1 MGLQFYFGASG
12 SGKSEQVCR
21 EILEEAALCP
31 QKNFLLI
38 VPDQFTMQTQKDMV
52 LKSAGHGI
60 LNIDV
65 LSFGRLTYRIFDEV
79 GGDDLPVLDDTGKS
93 LVLRKV
99 AADVAQDLPVIGKNL
114 NKIGYVHEVKS
125 AISEFM
131 QYGVSVEQLQ
141 NMIGQTGR
149 RGALQSKLQD
159 LSVLYEKF
167 SGYIREK
174 YVTTEETLERLCR
187 VLPKSRL
194 VQGSVVVF
202 DGFTGFTPIQNHVIA
217 TLTQLAERVIVTLD
231 MDEGEDPYQVT
242 GEQKLFY
249 LSSKAVTALE
259 RLVAEQGLDREK
271 DVFLERKKGKVAR
284 FEDNPELA
292 HLERYLFRFPM
303 KPYEKGVERI
313 GIYEASTPKEEVH
326 QTCLKIHRL
335 VREEGYE
342 YRQIAVVTGNLEAYA
357 QEVRE
362 QFARFGIPVFVD
374 QTRGILLNPFI
385 ELIRAALQMLIK
397 DFSYETVFHY
407 LRCGLTGFIPEEV
420 DVLERYILAFGIRGK
435 RAYGKQF
442 VRRNAASEEI
452 IKELETVNVLRERL
466 MEELAPLME
475 PGETAQDYGTALYH
489 FLEQNQVQKRL
500 AAYETRFQET
510 DPVRAMEYGQIYRL
524 VMDLLDQI
532 VGLLG
537 TESMNL
543 QEFYEILDAGFGEIE
558 VGTIPQ
564 NVDRVVVGDMERTRL
579 KQIRTLFFLGVNDGN
594 IPKNTSS
601 GGILSDID
609 REFLEQ
615 VAPDMELAPTPRK
628 QMYIQKL
635 YLYMNM
641 TKPTDKLFLSYA
653 KVSGEGKSLRP
664 AYLIAIMKSLFP
676 ALNVEHPE
684 EQGWEAQ
691 LYNYEDGL
699 DLLAAGLRQYAD
711 GRGKEEM
718 PLLGSL
724 YGGAENSMGGLYDC
738 LEQAA
743 FFAHQGRK
751 LARATAKL
759 LYGQILQN
767 SVSRLEQFAS
777 CEYAHFLQYGLQLS
791 EREEYEFEASDLGT
805 IFHGILEI
813 FGHKVE
819 EHGSTWLTFTPEEA
833 ALWVHEAIEEF
844 AVNYGESI
852 LYSSARREYVLT
864 RMERVMGRTVR
875 TLQHQLQKGVFTPS
889 QFEMKF
895 TRTDTL
901 ADVDVCLSAQEKM
914 ELTGRIDRVD
924 TFETPDKIYVKVLD
938 YKSGRRQLDL
948 VSVYYGLQLQLV
960 VYLNAALEKE
970 KTSHP
975 GQKVVP
981 AGILYYRMADPL
993 VEESGGS
1000 EEQIRNEIF
1009 GQLRTVGLLNE
1020 SEEVLRLMDK
1030 DSTSKSDVIPVEW
1043 KKDGSLSARSQVA
1056 SKEQI
1061 QQISNYVNQKIKHI
1075 GAGILRGEM
1084 ALNPYEKGQQS
1095 SCTYCSY
1102 KNVCGFDRQMPGMA
1116 MRQLEELTEE
1126 QVYEK
1131 MTEAEGKGEA

>member
-21 EILEEAALCP
+21 EILEQAALCP

-114 NKIGYVHEVKS
+114 NKIGYIHEVKS

-174 YVTTEETLERLCR
+174 YMTTEETLERLCR

-202 DGFTGFTPIQNHVIA
+202 DGFTGFTPIQNYVIA

-231 MDEGEDPYQVT
+231 MDEGDDPYQVT

-271 DVFLERKKGKVAR
+271 DVFLKRKKDSVAR

-303 KPYEKGVERI
+303 KPYERKVERI

-342 YRQIAVVTGNLEAYA
+342 YRQIAVVTGNLETYA

-407 LRCGLTGFIPEEV
+407 LRCGLTGFTPEEV

-435 RAYGKQF
+435 RAYGRQF

-452 IKELETVNVLRERL
+452 VKELETVNALRERL
-466 MEELAPLME
+466 MEELAPLLE

-500 AAYETRFQET
+500 ADYETRFQES
-510 DPVRAMEYGQIYRL
+510 DPVRAMEYSQIYRL

-537 TESMNL
+537 AEPMNL

-564 NVDRVVVGDMERTRL
+564 NVDRVVVGDIERTRL

-664 AYLIAIMKSLFP
+664 AYLIATMKSLFP
-676 ALNVEHPE
+676 TLTVEHPE
-684 EQGWEAQ
+684 EKGWEAQ

-699 DLLAAGLRQYAD
+699 DLLAASLREYAD
-711 GRGKEEM
+711 GRGKGEM

-724 YGGAENSMGGLYDC
+724 YGGGENSLGGLYDC

-743 FFAHQGRK
+743 FFTHQDRK

-791 EREEYEFEASDLGT
+791 QREEYEFEASDLGT
-805 IFHGILEI
+805 IFHGVLEI

-901 ADVDVCLSAQEKM
+901 ADVDVSLSVQEKM

-924 TFETPDKIYVKVLD
+924 TFETSDKIYVKVLD
-938 YKSGRRQLDL
+938 YKSGRKQLDL

-960 VYLNAALEKE
+960 VYLNAAMEKE
-970 KTSHP
+970 KTRHP
-975 GQKVVP
+975 GQEVVP

-993 VEESGGS
+993 VEESGES

-1056 SKEQI
+1056 SKEQF
-1061 QQISNYVNQKIKHI
+1061 QQISSYVNQKIKHI
-1075 GAGILRGEM
+1075 GADILKGEM

>member
-21 EILEEAALCP
+21 EILEQAALCP

-114 NKIGYVHEVKS
+114 NKIGYIHEVKS

-174 YVTTEETLERLCR
+174 YMTTEETLERLCR

-202 DGFTGFTPIQNHVIA
+202 DGFTGFTPIQNYVIA

-231 MDEGEDPYQVT
+231 MDEGDDPYQVT

-271 DVFLERKKGKVAR
+271 DVFLKRKKDSVAR

-303 KPYEKGVERI
+303 KPYERKVERI

-342 YRQIAVVTGNLEAYA
+342 YRQIAVVTGNLETYA

-362 QFARFGIPVFVD
+362 QFARFDIPVFVD

-407 LRCGLTGFIPEEV
+407 LRCGLTGFTPEEV

-435 RAYGKQF
+435 RAYGRQF

-452 IKELETVNVLRERL
+452 VKELETVNALRERL
-466 MEELAPLME
+466 MEELAPLLE

-500 AAYETRFQET
+500 ADYETRFQES
-510 DPVRAMEYGQIYRL
+510 DPVRAMEYSQIYRL

-537 TESMNL
+537 AEPMNL

-615 VAPDMELAPTPRK
+615 VAPDSYKISQAV
-628 QMYIQKL
+628 YI
-635 YLYMNM
+635 
-641 TKPTDKLFLSYA
+641 F
-653 KVSGEGKSLRP
+653 
-664 AYLIAIMKSLFP
+664 
-676 ALNVEHPE
+676 
-684 EQGWEAQ
+684 
-691 LYNYEDGL
+691 
-699 DLLAAGLRQYAD
+699 
-711 GRGKEEM
+711 
-718 PLLGSL
+718 
-724 YGGAENSMGGLYDC
+724 
-738 LEQAA
+738 
-743 FFAHQGRK
+743 
-751 LARATAKL
+751 
-759 LYGQILQN
+759 
-767 SVSRLEQFAS
+767 
-777 CEYAHFLQYGLQLS
+777 
-791 EREEYEFEASDLGT
+791 
-805 IFHGILEI
+805 
-813 FGHKVE
+813 
-819 EHGSTWLTFTPEEA
+819 
-833 ALWVHEAIEEF
+833 
-844 AVNYGESI
+844 
-852 LYSSARREYVLT
+852 SARRKLQRQVPDLSEHNDRVPG
-864 RMERVMGRTVR
+864 ERV
-875 TLQHQLQKGVFTPS
+875 L
-889 QFEMKF
+889 
-895 TRTDTL
+895 
-901 ADVDVCLSAQEKM
+901 
-914 ELTGRIDRVD
+914 
-924 TFETPDKIYVKVLD
+924 
-938 YKSGRRQLDL
+938 
-948 VSVYYGLQLQLV
+948 
-960 VYLNAALEKE
+960 
-970 KTSHP
+970 
-975 GQKVVP
+975 
-981 AGILYYRMADPL
+981 
-993 VEESGGS
+993 
-1000 EEQIRNEIF
+1000 
-1009 GQLRTVGLLNE
+1009 
-1020 SEEVLRLMDK
+1020 
-1030 DSTSKSDVIPVEW
+1030 
-1043 KKDGSLSARSQVA
+1043 ARSGLDIRCVGTA
-1056 SKEQI
+1056 S
-1061 QQISNYVNQKIKHI
+1061 
-1075 GAGILRGEM
+1075 R
-1084 ALNPYEKGQQS
+1084 
-1095 SCTYCSY
+1095 
-1102 KNVCGFDRQMPGMA
+1102 NVQLPGKS
-1116 MRQLEELTEE
+1116 
-1126 QVYEK
+1126 V
-1131 MTEAEGKGEA
+1131 

>member
-1 MGLQFYFGASG
+1 MGLQFYFGAGG
-12 SGKSEQVCR
+12 SGKSEQICR
-21 EILEEAALCP
+21 EILEQAALCP
-31 QKNFLLI
+31 RKNFLLI

-52 LKSAGHGI
+52 LKSRGHGI

-65 LSFGRLTYRIFDEV
+65 LSFDRLTYRIFDEV

-99 AADVAQDLPVIGKNL
+99 AADVAGDLPVIGKNL
-114 NKIGYVHEVKS
+114 NRIGYIHEVKS

-141 NMIGQTGR
+141 KMIEQTER
-149 RGALQSKLQD
+149 RGALQGKLQD
-159 LSVLYEKF
+159 LAVLYKQF
-167 SGYIREK
+167 CSYIREK

-194 VQGSVVVF
+194 VQNSVVVF
-202 DGFTGFTPIQNHVIA
+202 DGFTGFTPIQNQVIA
-217 TLTQLAERVIVTLD
+217 TLTQLAERVVVTLD
-231 MDEGEDPYQVT
+231 MDEGDDPYHVT

-259 RLVAEQGLDREK
+259 RLVEEQGLAREK
-271 DVFLERKKGKVAR
+271 DVFIERRDGKVAR
-284 FEDNPELA
+284 FVDNPELA

-303 KPYEKGVERI
+303 KPYEKETRRI
-313 GIYEASTPKEEVH
+313 SIYEASTPKEEIH
-326 QTCLKIHRL
+326 QTCLKIQQL
-335 VREEGYE
+335 VRQEGYE
-342 YRQIAVVTGNLEAYA
+342 YRQIAVVTGNLETYA
-357 QEVRE
+357 REVRE

-407 LRCGLTGFIPEEV
+407 LRCGLTGFTPEEV
-420 DVLERYILAFGIRGK
+420 DVLEQYILAFGIRGR
-435 RAYGKQF
+435 RAYEKQF

-452 IKELETVNVLRERL
+452 LKQLEQVNALRERL
-466 MEELAPLME
+466 MEEFAPLLGQ
-475 PGETAQDYGTALYH
+475 GETARDYGTALYR
-489 FLEQNQVQKRL
+489 FLEQNRIQQRL
-500 AAYETRFQET
+500 AVYESRFREE
-510 DPVRAMEYGQIYRL
+510 DPVRTMEYGQIYRL
-524 VMDLLDQI
+524 VMDLLNQI

-537 TESMNL
+537 EETMSL

-564 NVDRVVVGDMERTRL
+564 NVDRVVVGDIERTRL

-615 VAPDMELAPTPRK
+615 AAPELELAPTPRK

-641 TKPTDKLFLSYA
+641 TKPTDQLFLSYA
-653 KVSGEGKSLRP
+653 KMSGEGKSLRP
-664 AYLIAIMKSLFP
+664 AYLIATMKSLFP
-676 ALNVEHPE
+676 ALSVEHPE
-684 EQGWEAQ
+684 ERGWEEQ

-699 DLLAAGLRQYAD
+699 DRLAGSLREYAQ
-711 GRGKEEM
+711 GRGKGEM
-718 PLLGSL
+718 PLLGKL
-724 YGGAENSMGGLYDC
+724 YGGKQNSLGSLYDC
-738 LEQAA
+738 LEEAA
-743 FFAHQGRK
+743 FFTHQDRK

-819 EHGSTWLTFTPEEA
+819 EHGSTWLTFTPEQA
-833 ALWVHEAIEEF
+833 ALWVQEAIEEF

-864 RMERVMGRTVR
+864 RMKRVMDRTVR

-889 QFEMKF
+889 RFEMKF
-895 TRTDTL
+895 TRTDSL
-901 ADVDVCLSAQEKM
+901 SDVDVSLSPQEKI

-924 TFETPDKIYVKVLD
+924 TFETEDKVYVKVLD
-938 YKSGRRQLDL
+938 YKSGRKQLDL

-960 VYLNAALEKE
+960 VYLNAAMEQEKKAHKNQE
-970 KTSHP
+970 I
-975 GQKVVP
+975 VP

-993 VEESGGS
+993 VEESGES

-1056 SKEQI
+1056 SEEQI
-1061 QQISNYVNQKIKHI
+1061 QQISDYVNCKIKQI
-1075 GAGILRGEM
+1075 AADILKGEM

-1095 SCTYCSY
+1095 SCAYCSY
-1102 KNVCGFDRQMPGMA
+1102 KNVCGFDRQLPGME
-1116 MRQLEELTEE
+1116 MRQLDELSEE
-1126 QVYEK
+1126 QVYQK
-1131 MTEAEGKGEA
+1131 MAEADGKGEM